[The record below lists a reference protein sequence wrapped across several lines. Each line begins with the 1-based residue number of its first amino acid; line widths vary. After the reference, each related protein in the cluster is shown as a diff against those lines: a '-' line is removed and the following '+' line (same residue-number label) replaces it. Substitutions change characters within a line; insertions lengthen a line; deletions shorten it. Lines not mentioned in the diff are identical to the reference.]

1 MQSFSADPANFHYT
15 MSIRPAL
22 ASFVDEVYGTLARI
36 CAYLMTLALLAIG
49 GVALWD
55 ALPEA
60 IATAPSVK
68 DGWSLAERPARAF
81 AISQVNLHDKTE
93 VYEIFRHPGGGRK
106 DLFHWS
112 GADQKP
118 VAGLEIYRPGGEL
131 HQAGPARAE
140 LAAGMDPDGAREL
153 EAAGMIDSKFGTV
166 ALLRPIGST
175 DATGS
180 CLGFIKQM
188 EDPALRISGWSCQG
202 GNLPARRAAVGC
214 ILNRLILLTAGNDTK
229 LAELFARAEL
239 RRGECATSAALALSA
254 DWLTGADN
262 PRLRGGL

>member
-1 MQSFSADPANFHYT
+1 MQSFSADPANFHCT

-22 ASFVDEVYGTLARI
+22 VSFVDEVYGTLARI

-93 VYEIFRHPGGGRK
+93 VYEIFRHPEGGRK
-106 DLFHWS
+106 DVFHWS
-112 GADQKP
+112 GTDQKP

-140 LAAGMDPDGAREL
+140 LAAGMDPDGARKL
-153 EAAGMIDSKFGTV
+153 ETAGMIDSKFGTV
-166 ALLRPIGST
+166 ALLRPIGRT

-180 CLGFIKQM
+180 CLGFIKQ

-202 GNLPARRAAVGC
+202 GNLPARRATVGC
-214 ILNRLILLTAGNDTK
+214 MLNRLILLTAGNDAK

-239 RRGECATSAALALSA
+239 RRSECATSALPAPSA